1 MPSRGVGAFVSSLLS
16 IDPGLKSVGWAYW
29 GGRELVCC
37 GLSRTKETDVSK
49 QAHAHWRNIEMYQ
62 DAERRVSEMM
72 VWRGKNA
79 KSSPADLLKLNIIA
93 GRLASEWLAPS
104 TWKGWVEKKIHQ
116 PRILAKLSAEER
128 AVLAGCKCPPSLL
141 HNVIDAVGIGLY
153 CLGRMRSTK

>member
-1 MPSRGVGAFVSSLLS
+1 MSSLLS

-29 GGRELVCC
+29 EGRELKRC

-49 QAHAHWRNIEMYQ
+49 QARAHWRNIEIYH

-72 VWRGKNA
+72 VWRGKQA

-93 GRLASEWLAPS
+93 GHLATEWLAPS
-104 TWKGWVEKKIHQ
+104 EWKNYVPKAVHQ